1 MLIHTPLC
9 KEKLNVSVISLLSLS
24 LTFTIAHADSNKL
37 RWDGNKH
44 FYQRFERN
52 YSYDQAKTHCENL
65 SAHLATITSEQ
76 ENIFIAN
83 TVLAGATHGKYY
95 FIGGSDANTEG
106 VWQWI
111 TDEAWDYNNWYSGQP
126 SNRDNEDYL
135 LIEVDNT
142 GSSIHGHWF
151 DSSSLSSSTVVGF
164 VCEWSENAY
173 VGSAIVPD
181 INNNGGHEIAAL
193 YVDFRTGKHVVKIKD
208 SISKEVIS
216 VLDFATNFR
225 APAGVVSIA
234 DMNGNGIP
242 EIAVLY
248 TDTQNNVPKIMIKDA
263 ANNKKTLK
271 NFSVLGPNFTP
282 KSITRAPDLNN
293 NGTDELSILGIDNS
307 SSGARVETRDS
318 QSDLIER
325 IIY

>member
-1 MLIHTPLC
+1 MLIRASRC
-9 KEKLNVSVISLLSLS
+9 KEKLIVSVISLLSLS
-24 LTFTIAHADSNKL
+24 AALPLAHADSNKL

-76 ENIFIAN
+76 ENLFIAN
-83 TVLAGATHGKYY
+83 TVLAGAAHGKYY
-95 FIGGSDANTEG
+95 FIGGSDASTEG
-106 VWQWI
+106 VWEWI
-111 TDEAWDYNNWYSGQP
+111 TEEAWDYNNWYSGQP
-126 SNRDNEDYL
+126 SNHDNEDYL

-142 GSSIHGHWF
+142 SSSIHGRWF
-151 DSSSLSSSTVVGF
+151 DSASLSSSTVVGF

-181 INNNGGHEIAAL
+181 INANGGHEIAAL

-208 SISKEVIS
+208 SISKEIIS

-225 APAGVVSIA
+225 APAGVASIA
-234 DMNGNGIP
+234 DINGNGIP

-248 TDTQNNVPKIMIKDA
+248 TDTHNNVPKVMIKDA
-263 ANNKKTLK
+263 SNNKKPLK
-271 NFSVLGPNFTP
+271 NFSVLGLDFTP
-282 KSITRAPDLNN
+282 KSIARAPDLNN
-293 NGTDELSILGIDNS
+293 NGTDELSILGIDNRS
-307 SSGARVETRDS
+307 SRARVETRDS

-325 IIY
+325 ILY